1 MIMLK
6 NNNSAV
12 ITRMARRS
20 LSGNRRRSV
29 IMIVAVALS
38 SFLLFSVFTVGATY
52 FKMYHIQN
60 IRLNG
65 NDSDAIMYGVTEEQE
80 EMCRKNPDIEAAGIN
95 ALAGYVVSTEK
106 DETPNVSLM
115 WADEIYWDTM
125 MEPAREWVKGEY
137 PSEVNEVMVS
147 EEALQKSGLDG
158 LEIGD
163 NFTMTYDTY
172 EKEETG
178 TFRISGIWEGY
189 GPNDVFY
196 MSKAFYDQA
205 GYQPSDVRS
214 GRYFIEFKKKIMT
227 KKEQDTFIQSMEL
240 GKQQSMFFYS
250 EYGYFTEI
258 LMGMAG
264 LILVTCLCAYLLIYN
279 ILYLSVDGNIRY
291 YGLLQTVGMT
301 GRQVKQLMHR
311 QMIFIGTIGIMA
323 GLFLGSAV
331 SFFLI
336 PVVIHSLGIQSG
348 TAGKIQVTF
357 HPAIF
362 LFATLL
368 VGVTIFIAA
377 RKPTKKAVSISPVE
391 ALGYCPVTGRKK
403 TRRTKQG
410 QILWRMAR
418 EQLTKDKKKSGI
430 IMLSLAASLSVFL
443 CLTTLIESQGPRMLV
458 SNYMGMDMV
467 IQNDTLRKEDH
478 GEWKQLIDERFLSN
492 IREKESVKEVHPFLS
507 AEIIVPW
514 EPDFADT
521 WMREFYA
528 TWMGIPYEDDLEE
541 YKEHPENF
549 GSILVGI
556 DETEF
561 DYLNSTLETP
571 VDKEE
576 FVAGKTC
583 ILCRD
588 RLDFKN
594 SDLAGQ
600 KVTCAEYAD
609 VENTRTFEIAGLTDE
624 TYYHGPVLG
633 CPPTII
639 VSDSVVKSLVTEPFV
654 YKVGIRYNK
663 EYDETVEAVL
673 KALMQDSPYA
683 KNFSYESKIDET
695 ASIKK
700 AQGNLME
707 VGFGIV
713 LILAL
718 IGIMNYV
725 NTTAGNIQSR
735 QVELSIMESI
745 GMTQKQ
751 VKKMLI
757 LEGILLAGGAVLL
770 TLTLGLGVTY
780 LVYQSMNYMGVPF
793 EIPVILL
800 MSAIIVIILICIVI
814 PLVIYRNLE
823 SKGTLVERIRGFE

>member
-1 MIMLK
+1 MLK

-12 ITRMARRS
+12 ITRMASRS
-20 LSGNRRRSV
+20 LFGNRRRSV

-38 SFLLFSVFTVGATY
+38 SFLLFSVFTVGVTY
-52 FKMYHIQN
+52 FKMWHIQN

-80 EMCRKNPDIEAAGIN
+80 EMCRKNPDIEASGIN

-115 WADEIYWDTM
+115 WADEIYWNTI

-137 PSEVNEVMVS
+137 PSEVCEVMVS
-147 EEALQKSGLDG
+147 EEALQNSGLDSLG
-158 LEIGD
+158 IGD
-163 NFTMTYDTY
+163 TFMMTYSTY

-178 TFRISGIWEGY
+178 TFRISGMWEGY

-196 MSKAFYDQA
+196 MSKTFYDQT
-205 GYQPSDVRS
+205 GHQPSDVRS
-214 GRYFIEFKKKIMT
+214 GRYFIDFKKKVMT

-240 GKQQSMFFYS
+240 GKQQSMFFFS

-264 LILVTCLCAYLLIYN
+264 LIMATCLCAYLLIYN
-279 ILYLSVDGNIRY
+279 VLYLSVAGNIRY

-301 GRQVKQLMHR
+301 GRQVKQFMRR
-311 QMIFIGTIGIMA
+311 QMISIGTIGIMA
-323 GLFLGSAV
+323 GLLLGSAV

-336 PVVIHSLGIQSG
+336 PVVIHSLGIRSG
-348 TAGKIQVTF
+348 TAGKIQIAF

-362 LFATLL
+362 LFTILL
-368 VGVTIFIAA
+368 AGVTIFIAA
-377 RKPTKKAVSISPVE
+377 REPTRKAVSISPVE
-391 ALGYCPVTGRKK
+391 ALGYRPVTGKKK
-403 TRRTKQG
+403 THRTKHG

-418 EQLTKDKKKSGI
+418 NQLTKDKKRSGI
-430 IMLSLAASLSVFL
+430 IILSLAASLSVFL
-443 CLTTLIESQGPRMLV
+443 CLTTMIESQGPRMIA

-478 GEWKQLIDERFLSN
+478 GKWKQLIDERFLSN
-492 IREKESVKEVHPFLS
+492 IQENESVKEVHPFLS

-521 WMREFYA
+521 WMGEFYA
-528 TWMGIPYEDDLEE
+528 TWMSIPYEDDLEE

-549 GSILVGI
+549 GSVLVGI

-561 DYLNSTLETP
+561 DYLNSTLEIP
-571 VDKEE
+571 VDKAD
-576 FVAGKTC
+576 FLSGKTC

-594 SDLAGQ
+594 SELAGQ
-600 KVTCAEYAD
+600 KVTCAEYIDA
-609 VENTRTFEIAGLTDE
+609 ENIRTFEIAGLTDE
-624 TYYHGPVLG
+624 TYYYGPVLG
-633 CPPTII
+633 YPPTII
-639 VSDSVVKSLVTEPFV
+639 VSDGAVKNFVTEPFV
-654 YKVGIRYNK
+654 YKVGICYNK
-663 EYDETVEAVL
+663 EYDETAEAVL
-673 KALMQDSPYA
+673 KALIQDNQYA
-683 KNFSYESKIDET
+683 KDFSYDSKIDEA

-751 VKKMLI
+751 VKTMLI
-757 LEGILLAGGAVLL
+757 LEGILLAGSAVLL
-770 TLTLGLGVTY
+770 TLTAGLGITY
-780 LVYQSMNYMGVPF
+780 FVYQSMNYMDVPF

-800 MSAIIVIILICIVI
+800 VGAIIVIIFICVVI
-814 PLVIYRNLE
+814 PLAIYWNLE
-823 SKGTLVERIRGFE
+823 SRETLVERIRGFE